1 MCSLCEYEWGPTLV
15 DTPGLP
21 GRGQLEY
28 PRPTEFSDEDV
39 NPTVFP
45 FVVLAMTSDP

>member
-1 MCSLCEYEWGPTLV
+1 MV
-15 DTPGLP
+15 DTPERP
-21 GRGQLEY
+21 GSDRLEY
-28 PRPTEFSDEDV
+28 PRPTEFPDEDV